1 MVHPVGNTAPKDIT
15 PSSVRCKPQGFGQ
28 ALKAHFIARCQKLR
42 LENDTSKP
50 VRADTTLTGLTDRI
64 PLLSTNAVSPSGPK
78 IHLNGTSQARDSVS
92 MGGEE
97 WCGPSAL
104 PELWVLGQ
112 GTSHT
117 TGRLPS
123 PQQNGLL
130 CRPLCVPGPGLQ
142 GNVSQR
148 SKRKPRGKADVQHQ
162 KSGDALLPAG
172 SSHLLQQVTH
182 RQPTGV
188 KILHAQPRSS
198 PVPG

>member
-1 MVHPVGNTAPKDIT
+1 MGNTAPKDIT
-15 PSSVRCKPQGFGQ
+15 PSSIRCKPQGFGK

-50 VRADTTLTGLTDRI
+50 VRADTTPTGLTDRI
-64 PLLSTNAVSPSGPK
+64 PLLFTNVVSPSGPK

-142 GNVSQR
+142 GSFSQR
-148 SKRKPRGKADVQHQ
+148 SKAKAKRQGRSATSEVRRCPPACWQLPSPAAGDTQAANGCQNPACPAQEQPCPR
-162 KSGDALLPAG
+162 L
-172 SSHLLQQVTH
+172 
-182 RQPTGV
+182 R
-188 KILHAQPRSS
+188 
-198 PVPG
+198 